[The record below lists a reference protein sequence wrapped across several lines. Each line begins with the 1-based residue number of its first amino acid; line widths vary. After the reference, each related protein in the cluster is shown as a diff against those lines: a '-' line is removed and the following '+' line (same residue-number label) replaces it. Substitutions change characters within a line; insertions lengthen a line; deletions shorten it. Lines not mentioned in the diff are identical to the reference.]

1 MAVPYLGVAIV
12 VVLCGIAAWRIG
24 GAWWKYRGRGVVTC
38 PENRKPAG
46 VKVDLRYAMT
56 TALARP
62 PEIRLQSCSRWPE
75 KVGCGQ
81 ECLGQIAASPEGCLV
96 HHILSKWYTGKVCRS
111 CGLPIGDIS
120 LAGAKPAVLRADGRS
135 VEWSDIPAEKLQE
148 TLSAAG
154 PICFA
159 CHTAR
164 KMLSEHR
171 ELISGLP
178 EASSRAAQ

>member
-1 MAVPYLGVAIV
+1 MA
-12 VVLCGIAAWRIG
+12 
-24 GAWWKYRGRGVVTC
+24 
-38 PENRKPAG
+38 
-46 VKVDLRYAMT
+46 

-75 KVGCGQ
+75 KAGCGQ
-81 ECLGQIAASPEGCLV
+81 ECLSEIAASPEGCLV
-96 HHILSKWYTGKVCRS
+96 HHILVQWYAGKVCRS
-111 CGLPIGDIS
+111 CGLPIGEIS

-135 VEWSDIPAEKLQE
+135 VEWSEIPAEKLQE
-148 TLSAAG
+148 MLLESR

-171 ELISGLP
+171 EMISGLP
-178 EASSRAAQ
+178 EAPGRSTP